1 MYDPTGCFTG
11 VNAFTYTITDGV
23 SSQTGQIIVD
33 VAQPANAP
41 VTDTPQA
48 RFVRNSTMGK
58 KVPVKLTWCGVL
70 AKQASL
76 RSYKVYQSTNGGGT
90 FATTPII
97 NSTATSSTRAV
108 KTSTSYVWR
117 VKTTDTKDSAIADLL
132 TTRIRRFQEKSSAIK
147 YSSGWKTSSS
157 RKYSGGKEKTV
168 TKKGARATLTVT
180 GVRQFAIVASKAKNR
195 GKFKVYVDGVRVTAS
210 AVDQHKKKTAYRRV
224 LYVGSIPGDTSA
236 THRIQIRTTTKARVD
251 LDAILT
257 MSAKRDQAVTFDTPA
272 PTDATYRGPDY
283 SVAATSTAGQPVL
296 LSIPES
302 SWPNC
307 ALTAGSVSF
316 HGAGTCTVSA
326 TQLGDETWNA
336 RTVTQAVTV
345 AGAPLTITGITAE
358 DRVYAP
364 GDTTAQIDASG
375 ATIEPAG
382 IFAGDDVTLDTSGV
396 TGTFS
401 DANAGTGK
409 TVTVSGLALSGTSA
423 GNYVLEPVTTTAD
436 ILKADQDIT
445 FTTTPGFRVKDGPD
459 YTVSATATSGLPV
472 TIDVDAGSA
481 AVCTISGSVVSFPGS
496 GNCQLDADQAGD
508 SNWNPATTAN
518 QAFSVASTG
527 VTPQTITFDPVAN
540 VTYGASPVT
549 LSATASSGLSVSFS
563 SETAS
568 VCTVAGSTLT
578 YKAAGDCT
586 VTARQAGDPTYA
598 PAPDVPQT
606 ITVATKTLT
615 VTGVTASNRAYNGLT
630 AASLAFG
637 SASLVGVVGTDDV
650 TLGTAGATGT
660 FTPDANVGAGKT
672 VIVSGLTLIGT
683 KAGSYTIAEPTT
695 TADITK
701 ATLP

>member
-1 MYDPTGCFTG
+1 M
-11 VNAFTYTITDGV
+11 
-23 SSQTGQIIVD
+23 
-33 VAQPANAP
+33 
-41 VTDTPQA
+41 
-48 RFVRNSTMGK
+48 
-58 KVPVKLTWCGVL
+58 
-70 AKQASL
+70 
-76 RSYKVYQSTNGGGT
+76 
-90 FATTPII
+90 
-97 NSTATSSTRAV
+97 
-108 KTSTSYVWR
+108 
-117 VKTTDTKDSAIADLL
+117 
-132 TTRIRRFQEKSSAIK
+132 
-147 YSSGWKTSSS
+147 
-157 RKYSGGKEKTV
+157 
-168 TKKGARATLTVT
+168 T

-382 IFAGDDVTLDTSGV
+382 IFAGDDVTLNTSGV

-445 FTTTPGFRVKDGPD
+445 FTTTPGSRVKDGPD

-481 AVCTISGSVVSFPGS
+481 AVCTISGSVVVPRIRQLPARCRSGRRQQLES
-496 GNCQLDADQAGD
+496 GNDRQ
-508 SNWNPATTAN
+508 P
-518 QAFSVASTG
+518 G
-527 VTPQTITFDPVAN
+527 VQCCFHRRHP
-540 VTYGASPVT
+540 
-549 LSATASSGLSVSFS
+549 
-563 SETAS
+563 
-568 VCTVAGSTLT
+568 
-578 YKAAGDCT
+578 
-586 VTARQAGDPTYA
+586 
-598 PAPDVPQT
+598 PDHH
-606 ITVATKTLT
+606 L
-615 VTGVTASNRAYNGLT
+615 
-630 AASLAFG
+630 
-637 SASLVGVVGTDDV
+637 
-650 TLGTAGATGT
+650 
-660 FTPDANVGAGKT
+660 
-672 VIVSGLTLIGT
+672 
-683 KAGSYTIAEPTT
+683 
-695 TADITK
+695 
-701 ATLP
+701 